1 MLAGKRPSRGE
12 RGVASVQMALIF
24 PVLIGVIWLGQSAAL
39 YVYARAIA
47 LNSAA
52 AGVSAA
58 AVRNGTVGDCSAAA
72 HRLWAKLAGA
82 LTQVTITCTR
92 NATTATATVT
102 GHSPTLLPGW
112 APMVSQTASAPVE
125 RLT

>member
-1 MLAGKRPSRGE
+1 M
-12 RGVASVQMALIF
+12 ASVQMAFIF
-24 PVLIGVIWLGQSAAL
+24 PVLLGVIWSAMSIGL
-39 YVYARAIA
+39 YVYGRAIA

-52 AGVSAA
+52 AGASAA

-72 HRLWAKLAGA
+72 HRLRDKLGDA
-82 LTQVTITCTR
+82 LTQVTVTCTR

-102 GHSPTLLPGW
+102 GHSLSLVPGW
-112 APMVSQTASAPVE
+112 SPLVSQTASAPVE